1 MAFPEERDRAII
13 RRAEQVEGLAIDL
26 CEWLSGF
33 NSRRRQLDLLPIA
46 ESDVFEVLQL
56 RRRAGSLYKSA
67 RVPVAAAVYGPSQ
80 VGKSLFVGQLLR
92 PHSDSYSPLGRDEQS
107 GEPAYYRHLSFD
119 NDLNPQSGSNEA
131 TALVTRFTTK
141 DRIADSVAP
150 EYPVMVKALTRMEWL
165 CVLARGFHG
174 ECVTPEQSWQQS
186 TLEELFE
193 QLGCEYGGQEVDRKW
208 RMDILDTFSYM
219 RNVDRRGFAAREAI
233 LNGLLSRYPLREEGY
248 IAAAAALFW
257 GNWKSLTGLFM
268 RINAFLARIALD
280 NPDPAIFTHWAGVRF
295 LLDSQRQ
302 KVHERP
308 TSKCFTRVEWADF
321 HLVQRG
327 NYYVL
332 EYRPGSRNGGLDQE
346 TIQAGM
352 LELVIPI
359 LPHRLNDDW
368 QKVIAQ
374 MDFLDIPGMR
384 AGRQGPEEGK
394 RASAD
399 TLDEQMEIVKRGK
412 VAYLFERY
420 TEELQIQTL
429 LLLLR
434 GGNLEVQA
442 SMKANVDRWGHAR
455 YGQKTWPQRVRD
467 TLPALFVGMTGIDEE
482 FRNREEGVINRGL
495 YDTRLGQLVDVLGSV
510 MTDFGAREQAFT
522 NVYPIRYPGTWDTD
536 AAQRKGEE
544 QKWLRA
550 GRAFLESDMVKR
562 FVQSPHQRWE
572 AAQRDDD
579 GGLSLISA
587 GIRTVTKADDK
598 QEQLHR
604 EIVEVENRLLQ
615 LARAWI
621 VDPDANIDREKRIK
635 AAGRVLEWLME
646 HEDMVYHRVYAL
658 RQSLAVH
665 EGDELSLADV
675 ADLGRVHH
683 GETLVRQLKALLHE
697 WATTSVPKRWEQYI
711 VANHTGSPWLAPT
724 DFNAFVRFLSDYL
737 LTENVSAEL
746 CKQLSPVVNLK
757 IKDEAAK
764 RRARRKYVRI
774 ILNDFLINPGPGQTP
789 LQPPSKV
796 DQAAASDQPPA
807 ESQESLKRFGLMGGF
822 LDRWIHRLPQAL
834 ALGAGEHVQIPP
846 GNNEL
851 ISILEPFE
859 K

>member
-1 MAFPEERDRAII
+1 MAFPEERDRVII

-26 CEWLSGF
+26 CDWLSGF
-33 NSRRRQLDLLPIA
+33 NPQRRKLDILPIA

-56 RRRAGSLYKSA
+56 RRRAASLYKSA

-80 VGKSLFVGQLLR
+80 VGKSLLVGQVLR

-174 ECVTPEQSWQQS
+174 ECVTPDQSWQQS
-186 TLEELFE
+186 TLEDLFE
-193 QLGCEYGGQEVDRKW
+193 QLGRQYGGQEVDRKW
-208 RMDILDTFSYM
+208 RMDLLDTFSYM
-219 RNVDRRGFAAREAI
+219 RNVDRRGYAAREAV

-257 GNWKSLTGLFM
+257 DNWESLTALFM
-268 RINAFLARIALD
+268 RINEFLGRIALD
-280 NPDPAIFTHWAGVRF
+280 NADPAIFTHWAGVRF

-308 TSKCFTRVEWADF
+308 TSKCFTRVDWTDF

-327 NYYVL
+327 KYYVL
-332 EYRPGSRNGGLDQE
+332 EYRPGSGNGGLQQE

-352 LELVIPI
+352 LELVMPI

-374 MDFLDIPGMR
+374 MDFLDVPGMR

-394 RASAD
+394 RTSAES
-399 TLDEQMEIVKRGK
+399 LDEQMEIVKRGK

-442 SMKANVDRWGHAR
+442 SMKANVDRWGRAR
-455 YGQKTWPQRVRD
+455 YGEKTWPHKVRD
-467 TLPALFVGMTGIDEE
+467 SIPALFVGMTGLDEE
-482 FRNREEGVINRGL
+482 FRNREEGVINKGL

-510 MTDFGAREQAFT
+510 MTDFGGKDRPFT

-536 AAQRKGEE
+536 NLQRQGEE
-544 QKWLRA
+544 QKWTRA
-550 GRAFLESDMVKR
+550 GRAFLESEMVKR

-572 AAQRDDD
+572 AALRDDD
-579 GGLSLISA
+579 GGLSLISM
-587 GIRTVTKADDK
+587 GIRTITKADEK
-598 QEQLHR
+598 QDQLQR

-621 VDPDANIDREKRIK
+621 VDPDANIDREKRVM
-635 AAGRVLEWLME
+635 AARRVLQWLME
-646 HEDMVYHRVYAL
+646 QEELVYHRVYAL
-658 RQSLAVH
+658 RESLCMH
-665 EGDELSLADV
+665 EGDELSLADS
-675 ADLGRVHH
+675 ADTGRLRH
-683 GETLVRQLKALLHE
+683 GETFPRQLKGFLHE
-697 WATTSVPKRWEQYI
+697 WATMAVPKRWEQYI
-711 VANHTGSPWLAPT
+711 ATNQTGGPWLDPN
-724 DFNAFVRFLSDYL
+724 DFNTFVRFLTDYL
-737 LTENVSAEL
+737 LTESVSNEL
-746 CKQLSPVVNLK
+746 CRELSPVINLK

-774 ILNDFLINPGPGQTP
+774 ILNDFLMNPGPSQAP
-789 LQPPSKV
+789 IESPSQPE
-796 DQAAASDQPPA
+796 QAASPDQPSVEP
-807 ESQESLKRFGLMGGF
+807 ERPLDRFGLMSGF
-822 LDRWIHRLPQAL
+822 LNRWTHRLTQAL

-846 GNNEL
+846 GNTEL
-851 ISILEPFE
+851 VSLLEPFD